1 VCSWGGEIYSI
12 DRDPDTFKHLLS
24 WLRTGQYP
32 NEVARLRLFV
42 EAEFWGI
49 PELITGLART
59 GVNLV
64 FAELEGRDL
73 SGVTLKSN
81 A

>member
-1 VCSWGGEIYSI
+1 MNVGGELFY
-12 DRDPDTFKHLLS
+12 T
-24 WLRTGQYP
+24 

-49 PELITGLART
+49 TELMTGLART
-59 GVNLV
+59 GVNLT

-73 SGVTLKSN
+73 SGVTLCN
-81 A
+81 VT